1 MEFDDY
7 SCYNPFIAISTYL
20 KGHSMN
26 IAILIDAE
34 NINPAYAEQIFTL
47 AEARGTIVAREIYGA
62 GIALNKWSDAIL
74 QYALHTN
81 LTLRPNRFKNSTDIA
96 LVIGAMDLL
105 LERNACGT
113 TSEQGTTPDIV
124 MIASSDSDYSA
135 LALRLRT
142 SGINVIGI
150 GEKGCINPSWPM
162 ACSEFIALTPADEMR
177 QEGRSKPHTI
187 QTTDHQTA
195 ACGTNDSPERRRH
208 NDRVA
213 AIRDFITS
221 QLSKNNGQM
230 PSSTLFNLLRELPDY
245 LCDQQR
251 SKRAPVEYLSRQY
264 GDLLKIRKNADGALW
279 VYSKLTD
286 IADSTETGDESAAA
300 PIQETPPDTDTEST
314 SLSLMEFLRG
324 AGVDGTDA
332 QTVSSVYKECP
343 NMRDVYNVLRKTFKA
358 GTGAAYYQLV
368 KQHREA
374 QKQTQ

>member
-1 MEFDDY
+1 
-7 SCYNPFIAISTYL
+7 
-20 KGHSMN
+20 MN

-34 NINPAYAEQIFTL
+34 NIDPAYAEQIFTL
-47 AEARGTIVAREIYGA
+47 AGSRGTIVTREIYGA

-81 LTLRPNRFKNSTDIA
+81 LTLKPNRFKNSTDIA

-105 LERNACGT
+105 LERNAHGT
-113 TSEQGTTPDIV
+113 TSERDATADIV
-124 MIASSDSDYSA
+124 IIASSDSDYSA

-177 QEGRSKPHTI
+177 QEGQSRPHAI
-187 QTTDHQTA
+187 QTADHQTEA
-195 ACGTNDSPERRRH
+195 RSTNDSPERRRH

-213 AIRDFITS
+213 AIREFITV

-230 PSSTLFNLLRELPDY
+230 ASSALFNLLRELPDY
-245 LCDQQR
+245 LYDQQR
-251 SKRAPVEYLSRQY
+251 SKRSPVEYLNRQY
-264 GDLLKIRKNADGALW
+264 GDLLKIRKNSDGALW
-279 VYSKLTD
+279 VYSKLAD
-286 IADSTETGDESAAA
+286 IADGAETEDNSAAA
-300 PIQETPPDTDTEST
+300 PIQETPPDTEST

-324 AGVDGTDA
+324 AGVDGADA
-332 QTVSSVYKECP
+332 QTVSSVYEECP

>member
-1 MEFDDY
+1 
-7 SCYNPFIAISTYL
+7 
-20 KGHSMN
+20 MN

-34 NINPAYAEQIFTL
+34 NIDPAYAEQIFTL
-47 AEARGTIVAREIYGA
+47 AEARGTIVTREIYGA

-81 LTLRPNRFKNSTDIA
+81 LTLKPNRFKNSTDIA

-105 LERNACGT
+105 LERNAHGT

-142 SGINVIGI
+142 SGMHVIGI

-162 ACSEFIALTPADEMR
+162 ACSEFISFTPADEMR
-177 QEGRSKPHTI
+177 QEGRSKPHATQI
-187 QTTDHQTA
+187 TDHQA
-195 ACGTNDSPERRRH
+195 ADRSTNDSPEHRSH

-213 AIRDFITS
+213 IIREFITS

-264 GDLLKIRKNADGALW
+264 SDLLKIRKNSDGVLW

-286 IADSTETGDESAAA
+286 IAGGSETEDESAAA
-300 PIQETPPDTDTEST
+300 PIQETPPDVGSA
-314 SLSLMEFLRG
+314 SPSLMEFLRG
-324 AGVDGTDA
+324 AGVDETDA
-332 QTVSSVYKECP
+332 QTVSSVYEKCS
-343 NMRDVYNVLRKTFKA
+343 NMRDVYNVLRKTFK
-358 GTGAAYYQLV
+358 TGAGSSYYQLV
-368 KQHREA
+368 KKHKES
-374 QKQTQ
+374 QKQIQ

>member
-1 MEFDDY
+1 
-7 SCYNPFIAISTYL
+7 
-20 KGHSMN
+20 MN

-34 NINPAYAEQIFTL
+34 NIDPAYAEQIFTL
-47 AEARGTIVAREIYGA
+47 AESRGTIVTREIYGA

-81 LTLRPNRFKNSTDIA
+81 MTLRPNRFKNSTDIA

-105 LERNACGT
+105 VERSAHGT
-113 TSEQGTTPDIV
+113 ASERDTTADIV

-142 SGINVIGI
+142 SGMHVIGI

-162 ACSEFIALTPADEMR
+162 ACSEFIAFTPVDEMR
-177 QEGRSKPHTI
+177 QEGRSKPHANQITAP
-187 QTTDHQTA
+187 QTA
-195 ACGTNDSPERRRH
+195 ARSTNSSPEHRSH

-213 AIRDFITS
+213 AIREFIAV

-230 PSSTLFNLLRELPDY
+230 ASSSLFNLLHELPDY
-245 LCDQQR
+245 IYDQQR
-251 SKRAPVEYLSRQY
+251 SKRPPVEYLNRQY
-264 GDLLKIRKNADGALW
+264 GDLLKIRKNSDGALW
-279 VYSKLTD
+279 VYSKLAD
-286 IADSTETGDESAAA
+286 IADSAETEDESAAA
-300 PIQETPPDTDTEST
+300 PKPETPPDVESPT
-314 SLSLMEFLRG
+314 HSLMEFLRG

-332 QTVSSVYKECP
+332 QTVSSVYAECS

-368 KQHREA
+368 KRHRES
-374 QKQTQ
+374 QERTQ